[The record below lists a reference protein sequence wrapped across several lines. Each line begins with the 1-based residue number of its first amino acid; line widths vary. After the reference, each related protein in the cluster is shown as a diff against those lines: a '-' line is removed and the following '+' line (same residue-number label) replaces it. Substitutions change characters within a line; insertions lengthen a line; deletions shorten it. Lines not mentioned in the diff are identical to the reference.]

1 MSRWRRFRRCLLR
14 TCRFLTCL
22 RLWIRQAEGMARVQ
36 IVFSSRGDVTLDFP
50 DMEAAEEEIMRLFQM
65 SIEAEDRTFLL
76 FGKDHPLRL
85 LNLDHVAYVR
95 VMP

>member
-1 MSRWRRFRRCLLR
+1 
-14 TCRFLTCL
+14 
-22 RLWIRQAEGMARVQ
+22 MARVQ

-50 DMEAAEEEIMRLFQM
+50 TMEEAEQEVLRLFQM

-76 FGKDHPLRL
+76 FGPDHPIRL

-95 VMP
+95 VLP